1 MRLCLMSTNNT
12 EQSPSGGVA
21 LVERIG
27 FEVDAIDVFCGFG
40 GSSQGIHRA
49 GATVRVAANH
59 NPLAIECH
67 AANFPDTDHLRADLV
82 DPDSG
87 DYLDPADLPAARFA
101 WFSPGCTHHSQ
112 ANAKKLY
119 QRGRQAML
127 PLFEDDFDEVA
138 YARSERSRVT
148 MSCVLRYAERR
159 RPEIVVVEN
168 VVEVC
173 HWGPGRDGSTFRWW
187 LGELR
192 TLGYEV
198 EPCFFNSQFF
208 PPCPQSR
215 DRVYFVAWRK
225 GNRRPDLDYR
235 PTAYCISDACGGR
248 HVQAVQSW
256 KAATA
261 SWPLPRWGKY
271 GAQYVYRCPECH
283 AEVRP
288 AAWPAYSA
296 IDWTDLGTAIGERDK
311 PLSATTVERIRRGLA
326 KFRNGPAILIPAK
339 AVRGSDPPA
348 TPLARTPEKDEAL
361 AVRGVVVAT
370 AHTHSPTA
378 KAANRSRRLDEALF
392 TVTADQVGQALVV
405 KNNGAVAEAAYR
417 AHHVADPF
425 GSLTTQPAQALV
437 TRGISLAAAGHVHER
452 PGQTRARP
460 LDAPMFTQH
469 TSTAF
474 GFAHNPFVS
483 PALFSKINGG
493 AEDTAWHDVSEPC
506 NTVTARDTHGLMVL
520 PWVEQFRSDPASVTE
535 QLATV
540 MTHLRHALA
549 SVEPVA
555 LDTVTSAELDAV
567 RFRMFSPD
575 PELRRIMAF
584 GDEYVLLGT
593 KTQMTAGLGN
603 AVTPPVATWI
613 TERCLATLR
622 DEPEARAA

>member
-1 MRLCLMSTNNT
+1 MDPSTT
-12 EQSPSGGVA
+12 GQSARGSVNLIRRTGA
-21 LVERIG
+21 
-27 FEVDAIDVFCGFG
+27 EVDAIDVFCGFG

-67 AANFPDTDHLRADLV
+67 AANFPETDHRRADLV

-119 QRGRQAML
+119 QRGRQAVL
-127 PLFEDDFDEVA
+127 PGFDDDFDDVA
-138 YARSERSRVT
+138 FARSERSRVT
-148 MSCVLRYAERR
+148 MSCVLRYVDRH

-187 LGELR
+187 LASLR
-192 TLGYEV
+192 KLGYEV

-235 PTAYCISDACGGR
+235 PTAYCISDACNGKL
-248 HVQAVQSW
+248 VESVQSW
-256 KAATA
+256 KQATS

-271 GAQYVYRCPECH
+271 GAQYVYRCPDCR

-296 IDWTDLGTAIGERDK
+296 IDWSDLGTAIGERDK
-311 PLSATTVERIRRGLA
+311 PLSPTTMERIRRGLA
-326 KFRNGPAILIPAK
+326 KFRHGPPLVIPAK
-339 AVRGSDPPA
+339 AVWGTDRPVTLPVGTQTTQA
-348 TPLARTPEKDEAL
+348 EKAL
-361 AVRGVVVAT
+361 LVQGGVVAT
-370 AHTHSPTA
+370 AHTHSPAA
-378 KAANRSRRLDEALF
+378 KAANRFRPLDGQLF
-392 TVTADQVGQALVV
+392 TLTADQVGQALVV
-405 KNNGAVAEAAYR
+405 KNNGSAAEAAYR
-417 AHHVADPF
+417 ALHVPEPV
-425 GSLTTQPAQALV
+425 GSLTTHPAQALA
-437 TRGISLAAAGHVHER
+437 TRGITLPAAGNVSER

-469 TSTAF
+469 TTASF
-474 GFAHNPFVS
+474 GFAHGPWLT
-483 PALFSKINGG
+483 PGLFSKINGEAG
-493 AEDTAWHDVSEPC
+493 DTAWHDVADPA
-506 NTVTARDTHGLMVL
+506 NTVTARDTHGLVVL
-520 PWVEQFRSDPASVTE
+520 PWVEQFLSDPVAVTA
-535 QLATV
+535 QIATV

-549 SVEPVA
+549 SVEPVE
-555 LDTVTSAELDAV
+555 LDAVSDAELDAV

-575 PELRRIMAF
+575 PELRRFMAF
-584 GDEYVLLGT
+584 ADDYLLLGN

-613 TERCLATLR
+613 TDRCLATLR
-622 DEPEARAA
+622 DEPHDRAA

>member
-1 MRLCLMSTNNT
+1 MHASKTKHT
-12 EQSPSGGVA
+12 SPSGVTHITRVGS
-21 LVERIG
+21 
-27 FEVDAIDVFCGFG
+27 EVDAIDVFCGFG
-40 GSSQGIHRA
+40 GSSQGIHGA

-67 AANFPDTDHLRADLV
+67 AANFPDTDHRRADLV

-127 PLFEDDFDEVA
+127 PGFEDDFDEVA

-148 MSCVLRYAERR
+148 MSCVLRYAERH

-192 TLGYEV
+192 KLGYEV
-198 EPCFFNSQFF
+198 APCFFNSQFF

-225 GNRRPDLDYR
+225 GNRRPELDYR
-235 PTAYCISDACGGR
+235 PTAYCISDACDGR
-248 HVQAVQSW
+248 HVRAVQSW

-271 GAQYVYRCPECH
+271 GSQYLYRCPDCN

-296 IDWTDLGTAIGERDK
+296 IDWSDLGTAIGERDR
-311 PLSATTVERIRRGLA
+311 PLSPTTLERIRRGLA
-326 KFRNGPAILIPAK
+326 KFGNGPQLVIPAK
-339 AVRGSDPPA
+339 AVRDSDRLVTLPVPTQA
-348 TPLARTPEKDEAL
+348 TQQDEAL
-361 AVRGVVVAT
+361 VVQGGVVAT
-370 AHTHSPTA
+370 AHTHSPTS
-378 KAANRSRRLDEALF
+378 KAGNRSRRLDEQLF
-392 TVTADQVGQALVV
+392 TLTADQVGQALVV
-405 KNNGAVAEAAYR
+405 KNNGHVDEAAYR
-417 AHHVADPF
+417 AHHAADPL
-425 GSLTTQPAQALV
+425 GSLTAAPAQMLATHGFTV
-437 TRGISLAAAGHVHER
+437 AAAGNVSER

-460 LDAPMFTQH
+460 LHAPMFTQH
-469 TSTAF
+469 TTAAF
-474 GFAHNPFVS
+474 GFAHAPFLS
-483 PALFSKINGG
+483 PALFAKINGG
-493 AEDTAWHDVSEPC
+493 AGDTAWHDVAEPG
-506 NTVTARDTHGLMVL
+506 NTVTARDTHGLVVL
-520 PWVEQFRSDPASVTE
+520 PWVDQFRSDPIGVTE
-535 QLATV
+535 QVATV

-549 SVEPVA
+549 SVEPVEIDA
-555 LDTVTSAELDAV
+555 VTAAELDSV

-575 PELRRIMAF
+575 PELRRFMAF
-584 GDEYVLLGT
+584 ADDYVLLGT

-622 DEPEARAA
+622 DEPHHRAA